1 MFVRATQVAIAIA
14 LVAACQPA
22 FAQESSEAPAAAAP
36 AEATPSS
43 TSTKPRVHI
52 DAAPVAALPMG
63 DLASATG
70 PALGGMLGVAYDLDD
85 RWDLV
90 FHGGYLAGA
99 STSYQL
105 AGATVSSSISYAPVL
120 GGVRYYFVDPGAIRP
135 YALAEAGAM
144 FVNVS
149 SSASSSA
156 GSAGGAG
163 ESTYLGTAVSLGL
176 QLDILDLRAGLMT
189 ADIGHAG
196 TSTSGLL
203 SLGFRFAS
211 L

>member
-14 LVAACQPA
+14 LVAASQPA
-22 FAQESSEAPAAAAP
+22 FAQEQSEAPAAAAP

-43 TSTKPRVHI
+43 TKPRVHI
-52 DAAPVAALPMG
+52 DAAPVAALPIG

-85 RWDLV
+85 RWGLV

-105 AGATVSSSISYAPVL
+105 AGVTVSSSISYAPVL

-156 GSAGGAG
+156 GSAGGSG
-163 ESTYLGTAVSLGL
+163 ESTYLGTTVSLGL

>member
-14 LVAACQPA
+14 LVAASQSA
-22 FAQESSEAPAAAAP
+22 FAEEPSQAPAAAAP

-43 TSTKPRVHI
+43 TKPRVHV
-52 DAAPVAALPMG
+52 DAAPVAALPIG
-63 DLASATG
+63 DLATTTG
-70 PALGGMLGVAYDLDD
+70 PALGALLGVSYDLND

-99 STSYQL
+99 TTSYQL
-105 AGATVSSSISYAPVL
+105 AGVSVSSSLSYAPLL

-135 YALAEAGAM
+135 YAMAEAGAM

-149 SSASSSA
+149 SSASSSV
-156 GSAGGAG
+156 GSAGASG
-163 ESTYLGTAVSLGL
+163 ESTYLGTTASVGL

>member
-14 LVAACQPA
+14 LVAASQPA
-22 FAQESSEAPAAAAP
+22 FAQEQSEAPAAAAP

-43 TSTKPRVHI
+43 TKPRVHI
-52 DAAPVAALPMG
+52 DAAPVAALPIG

-105 AGATVSSSISYAPVL
+105 AGVTVSSSISYAPVL

-156 GSAGGAG
+156 GSAGGSG
-163 ESTYLGTAVSLGL
+163 ESTYLGTTVSLGL